1 MSDDAGD
8 TGLHEAQ
15 REAAEAPEPVIA
27 VLAGPG
33 SGKTRTLSAR
43 ARFLLLRDAGSE
55 ALVLTF
61 MNKAAA
67 EMKSRCLT
75 RAPFAPSRI
84 WAGTFHAFCASLLRD
99 HHELA
104 GVAAAFDV
112 LDAEDA
118 RELAVE
124 AGGSASELFCY
135 NLARSARQPIHRAM
149 AGFVD
154 AYEQAKQREGVLDFT
169 DLVVRG
175 AALLED
181 QAELAAAYG
190 RRYRHVLV
198 DEFQDT
204 DASRYAV
211 IRALAPHVATISM
224 FADDDQAIMSFAG
237 ADRGNVARFVAGLSA
252 RRIALTVNYRSRG
265 LIVAAANR
273 LVAADESGSGRAMS
287 AVRSGGSHRGEPEEA
302 AAVAEFVSNTL
313 AQRPPEDIAILARTK
328 WRADAVAEA
337 LTQGGIP
344 LSDWRVDIVDIRAR
358 RAVASCLAVLRS
370 RVASRHERLLCEM
383 AGILPSALGDTA
395 AVLDALDDH
404 DIGPKLRA
412 IRQAGHGGASVVEI
426 VAMVCALVAERLPA
440 LATDLGFVREAVDA
454 FAAHDVNFSLEHLL
468 TELALGAGGQGP
480 TVGGGVKLATL
491 HRTKGL
497 QWPVVV
503 VIGMEQECLPHYR
516 SMHGNS
522 LSEERRLCFVGVSRA
537 EDVLVLSRAQ
547 RTGNR
552 TRAPSQFI
560 AELMPEE

>member
-1 MSDDAGD
+1 
-8 TGLHEAQ
+8 
-15 REAAEAPEPVIA
+15 
-27 VLAGPG
+27 
-33 SGKTRTLSAR
+33 
-43 ARFLLLRDAGSE
+43 
-55 ALVLTF
+55 
-61 MNKAAA
+61 
-67 EMKSRCLT
+67 
-75 RAPFAPSRI
+75 
-84 WAGTFHAFCASLLRD
+84 
-99 HHELA
+99 
-104 GVAAAFDV
+104 
-112 LDAEDA
+112 
-118 RELAVE
+118 
-124 AGGSASELFCY
+124 
-135 NLARSARQPIHRAM
+135 
-149 AGFVD
+149 
-154 AYEQAKQREGVLDFT
+154 
-169 DLVVRG
+169 
-175 AALLED
+175 
-181 QAELAAAYG
+181 
-190 RRYRHVLV
+190 
-198 DEFQDT
+198 
-204 DASRYAV
+204 
-211 IRALAPHVATISM
+211 
-224 FADDDQAIMSFAG
+224 MSFAG

-287 AVRSGGSHRGEPEEA
+287 AVRSGGSIDLWRHRDEPEEA